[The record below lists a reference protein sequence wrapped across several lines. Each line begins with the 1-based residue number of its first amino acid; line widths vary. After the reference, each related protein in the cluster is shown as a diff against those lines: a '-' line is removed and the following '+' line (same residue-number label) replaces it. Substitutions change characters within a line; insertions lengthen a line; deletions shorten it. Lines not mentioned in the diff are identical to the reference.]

1 MIDFPDAPN
10 IDQEF
15 AGGYFTWRWD
25 GAKWRRLPTD
35 PGAPLDPPA
44 LTAVAPDQV
53 PVSRVTQ
60 VLSVTGISLTAAMT
74 LEVDGADVV
83 TTFIS
88 STQLQCT
95 IDPLLDFALGV
106 HEVTS
111 ASAPGAPTFTTFV
124 PPPVIDNISPTGGS
138 TGVGPSGVRVTVTG
152 SGFVRQV
159 GSFPDPAMIP
169 GTDAVVD
176 GQYQTF
182 DSFSETSASFDL
194 SPPLLGPGQ
203 TAGVNI
209 VMQTQMA
216 IGGAIETSATAT
228 FTWTGA

>member
-88 STQLQCT
+88 S
-95 IDPLLDFALGV
+95 
-106 HEVTS
+106 
-111 ASAPGAPTFTTFV
+111 
-124 PPPVIDNISPTGGS
+124 
-138 TGVGPSGVRVTVTG
+138 
-152 SGFVRQV
+152 
-159 GSFPDPAMIP
+159 
-169 GTDAVVD
+169 GTYCF
-176 GQYQTF
+176 G
-182 DSFSETSASFDL
+182 
-194 SPPLLGPGQ
+194 
-203 TAGVNI
+203 
-209 VMQTQMA
+209 
-216 IGGAIETSATAT
+216 
-228 FTWTGA
+228 